1 MTEAPETLGFRAF
14 ADRIRVKPSYVTEL
28 RKAGRLVL
36 TEDQRGVR
44 VAESI
49 ALIESTRDPT
59 KAGVAAR
66 HAAARAAEPPANAP
80 QSTEPP
86 ADDDVDAGERPDGEA
101 DTPPATS
108 AFHTHRAERER
119 WQALA
124 AKRDYELSIGKLMQA
139 SEVEGAVAQAGTLFR
154 RALERLPD
162 TLAPQLAAATD
173 EARVRAI
180 LAVEIEHALR
190 DLAREF
196 AAIGK
201 PGQGT
206 A

>member
-1 MTEAPETLGFRAF
+1 MTDGETLGFRAF

-44 VAESI
+44 VAESL
-49 ALIESTRDPT
+49 ALIESTRDPA

-66 HAAARAAEPPANAP
+66 HAAARAAESAANVPQDAALPA
-80 QSTEPP
+80 E
-86 ADDDVDAGERPDGEA
+86 DDTDAGDRPDGEA

-139 SEVEGAVAQAGTLFR
+139 AEVEGAVAQAGTLFR